1 MKTLL
6 VIAGIFV
13 ATPAW
18 SQTKVYTNADLG
30 RPLSSNRG
38 TVTPEQLA
46 SLEAYQ
52 FRVPRTYDGPMALS
66 SGLSPTGGPFGDV
79 QNTIVPRRL
88 DGSLWTEPQWQVS
101 YLPGFY
107 PYYSGYYPPYV
118 PWPGSAGDPGR
129 RFPERHPPEAHR
141 RSAFRP
147 GRR

>member
-1 MKTLL
+1 MKPLL
-6 VIAGIFV
+6 LLTCFLAAV
-13 ATPAW
+13 PAW
-18 SQTKVYTNADLG
+18 SQPRVYTNADLG
-30 RPLSSNRG
+30 RPLSSNRV

-46 SLEAYQ
+46 SLEAHQ
-52 FRVPRTYDGPMALS
+52 FRVPRTYDGPMTVS
-66 SGLSPTGGPFGDV
+66 SGLNPTGGPFGDV

-101 YLPGFY
+101 YSPGFY
-107 PYYSGYYPPYV
+107 PGYYPPYV
-118 PWPGSAGDPGR
+118 PWPASAGDPGR